1 MEAPAF
7 FIRRRNEAMEAA
19 RPVFKGTTPMRPP
32 SWSPLSETLKHV
44 DRDVRKPFLA
54 VDGDSLASGRLGT
67 EVMKNLRVRGA
78 DIWLL
83 SYVEIAEDVFDA
95 FNMGA
100 DMLLAP
106 LHTIGS
112 MTALRDIHGVSDSV
126 IPTLFCS
133 EGSAAGIKGRIGV
146 CEALS
151 MLADEGF
158 TRCCVYDTD
167 GTVDWDAV
175 REDYPSAIPFSDRH
189 IEGFGLTF
197 AACDPRAPWLSAFW
211 NRNTS
216 PRPGA
221 RRCPRSSP
229 CR

>member
-19 RPVFKGTTPMRPP
+19 RPVFNGTTLLKPP
-32 SWSPLSETLKHV
+32 SWSPLADALKHV

-78 DIWLL
+78 DVWLL

-106 LHTIGS
+106 LHTIRS
-112 MTALRDIHGVSDSV
+112 VTALRDIHGVSDSV

-133 EGSAAGIKGRIGV
+133 GGEAAGIKGRVGI
-146 CEALS
+146 CDALS

-158 TRCCVYDTD
+158 PRCCVLDTD
-167 GTVDWDAV
+167 GSVDWNGV
-175 REDYPSAIPFSDRH
+175 MEDFPSAIPFSDRH

-197 AACDPRAPWLSAFW
+197 AACDPRGPGRCAPW
-211 NRNTS
+211 NPNKS
-216 PRPGA
+216 PPRDGRPSS
-221 RRCPRSSP
+221 RR
-229 CR
+229 

>member
-19 RPVFKGTTPMRPP
+19 RPVFKGTALLKPP
-32 SWSPLSETLKHV
+32 SWSPLSDALRHV

-54 VDGDSLASGRLGT
+54 VDGDSLASGSLGT

-78 DIWLL
+78 AVWLL

-106 LHTIGS
+106 LHTIRS
-112 MTALRDIHGVSDSV
+112 QAALRDIHGVSDSV

-133 EGSAAGIKGRIGV
+133 GGDAAGFKGRIGI
-146 CEALS
+146 CDALS
-151 MLADEGF
+151 MLSDEGF
-158 TRCCVYDTD
+158 PRCCVLDTD
-167 GTVDWDAV
+167 GSVDWDAV
-175 REDYPSAIPFSDRH
+175 KEDYPSAIPFSDRH

-197 AACDPRAPWLSAFW
+197 AACDPRGSRRCAPWNP
-211 NRNTS
+211 NRSHPLDDRPS
-216 PRPGA
+216 PR
-221 RRCPRSSP
+221 S
-229 CR
+229 